1 MTRPRMKR
9 TTERI
14 ESSAGDLYLLRPSA
28 GTDVEIEDPDAEGRA
43 LLAALD
49 GDNLSLS
56 REELEERFGEEPV
69 SDVLAQLEE
78 LGLVENAATTT

>member
-49 GDNLSLS
+49 GDLS

-78 LGLVENAATTT
+78 LGLVEDAATTT

>member
-49 GDNLSLS
+49 RDLS

-78 LGLVENAATTT
+78 LGLVEDAATTT